1 MLMKTTLFTFI
12 LSLFAFISI
21 NAVVPGTLAI
31 EEKKPIELDG
41 ESEDN
46 RGKTIVIPFKAWQT
60 DNEEIEIVSYHA
72 CTNVTVSIC
81 TTSGQVL
88 DSQVL
93 SFASM
98 QSVTFNISNY
108 ASGYYQVKITTTTDI
123 EYTGAFIIE

>member
-1 MLMKTTLFTFI
+1 MKTTLLTFI
-12 LSLFAFISI
+12 LSLFAFITTDAIAPS
-21 NAVVPGTLAI
+21 TLAI
-31 EEKKPIELDG
+31 EEKRPIDI
-41 ESEDN
+41 ESEDQN
-46 RGKTIVIPFKAWQT
+46 EREKSLIMPFEAWQT
-60 DNEEIEIVSYHA
+60 DNKEIEIVSYHA